1 MRRKFFTVAILA
13 ALVMTVTAAQ
23 AGERF
28 KLGFTSEIDSN
39 YHKGA
44 IRFQELVAEY
54 TGGEIII
61 DVFPASQLGSE
72 RDLIEGTSL
81 GTVEMCISSSGPLSN
96 FSSDFMVMDLPYL
109 VTSREKLFTTLDGP
123 IGQQI
128 LATLEPANLKGMG
141 FWENG
146 FRCLTNN
153 RAPIESPSELAG
165 MKIRTMENPIHQYT
179 FNNYGATAVPMA
191 WNEVFIAMQQG
202 VIDGHEN
209 AINSIWAAKVYE
221 VQKYLS
227 LTFHF
232 YSPAILL
239 MNNDLYNSLSDKHR
253 EQINRAAFE
262 AMNYER
268 QYSADIE
275 LQLIDELKK
284 KGMIVVEVDVEEWKK
299 ASAKVYEEFRDK
311 IKPEYMKAFI
321 GE

>member
-1 MRRKFFTVAILA
+1 MQRKFFSAVILA
-13 ALVMTVTAAQ
+13 AVIMSLAVALG
-23 AGERF
+23 GERF

-44 IRFQELVAEY
+44 LRFQELVAEY
-54 TGGEIII
+54 TGGGIVI

-109 VTSREKLFTTLDGP
+109 VTSREKLFATLDGP

-128 LATLEPANLKGMG
+128 LSTLEQANLKGLG

-153 RAPIESPSELAG
+153 RAPITRPAELAG

-191 WNEVFIAMQQG
+191 WGEVFIAMQ
-202 VIDGHEN
+202 
-209 AINSIWAAKVYE
+209 
-221 VQKYLS
+221 
-227 LTFHF
+227 
-232 YSPAILL
+232 
-239 MNNDLYNSLSDKHR
+239 
-253 EQINRAAFE
+253 
-262 AMNYER
+262 
-268 QYSADIE
+268 
-275 LQLIDELKK
+275 
-284 KGMIVVEVDVEEWKK
+284 
-299 ASAKVYEEFRDK
+299 
-311 IKPEYMKAFI
+311 
-321 GE
+321 